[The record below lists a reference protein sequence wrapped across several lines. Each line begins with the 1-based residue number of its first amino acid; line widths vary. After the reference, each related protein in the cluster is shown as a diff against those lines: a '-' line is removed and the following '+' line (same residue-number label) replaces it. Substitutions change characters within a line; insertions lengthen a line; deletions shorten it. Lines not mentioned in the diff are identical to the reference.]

1 MAQDKML
8 QSESDSEEEII
19 QGRPVSDITIQGID
33 LADINCPECKYF
45 YIVLAFLCR
54 KYFQFCLKSHKIIK
68 ITNFLNSLDL

>member
-33 LADINCPECKYF
+33 LADINCPECEGK
-45 YIVLAFLCR
+45 L
-54 KYFQFCLKSHKIIK
+54 
-68 ITNFLNSLDL
+68 